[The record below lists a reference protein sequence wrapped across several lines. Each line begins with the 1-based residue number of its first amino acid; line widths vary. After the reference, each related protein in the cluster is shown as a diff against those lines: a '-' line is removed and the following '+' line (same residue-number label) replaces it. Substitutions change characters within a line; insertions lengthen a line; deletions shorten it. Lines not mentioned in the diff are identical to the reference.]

1 MTIQD
6 LNNQL
11 TINLK
16 QYIKSE
22 GFVDSGKLL
31 NSINF
36 NCTFIDNELKIKF
49 NAMDYIKYLDNG
61 ELLNKFLAT
70 QTAIEAIQEFYAS
83 NLNII

>member
-1 MTIQD
+1 MTIQE
-6 LNNQL
+6 LNTKL
-11 TINLK
+11 TKELK
-16 QYIKSE
+16 SFIKNK
-22 GFVDSGKLL
+22 GYVDSGKLL

-36 NCTFIDNELKIKF
+36 NCTFIDNELNIKF